1 MSEPITIGVR
11 DLTAEHI
18 GWTVNPEATI
28 AAITEPDTLGCRGVL
43 IQWTDR
49 TEWMTKSGGHVWKI
63 TPPPPPDPWADEP
76 PMVGGNAYAVQIK
89 GDPKPHDVTS
99 DRIGCESWIFRNQ
112 GYYGKPMR
120 VVRATGWEVVQ

>member
-1 MSEPITIGVR
+1 MSEPITISVR

-63 TPPPPPDPWADEP
+63 TPPPPPDPWEGVEQWVVITPNGWCNQYGNEVDAQRCVA
-76 PMVGGNAYAVQIK
+76 MRGSGNGG
-89 GDPKPHDVTS
+89 
-99 DRIGCESWIFRNQ
+99 RII
-112 GYYGKPMR
+112 R
-120 VVRATGWEVVQ
+120 VSASGAEVVE